1 MGQMGPQGANPSN
14 NLINAINK
22 LKSAAQGNPQAL
34 FNDMMQNNPQ
44 FRAFAQSMQG
54 KTPEEAFRE
63 HGLDFNQIRGLFG

>member
-1 MGQMGPQGANPSN
+1 MGPQGANPSN
-14 NLINAINK
+14 NLINAINS